1 LGRALRRRLLWF
13 SVGAEFFLLRL
24 CHHKR
29 WRVPGMRCKARK
41 LHRGQGGR
49 GKQHETKSGHVM
61 SVPRKTTDAKKRG
74 DHQTINKYRLG
85 RNVAA
90 SPGGHG

>member
-13 SVGAEFFLLRL
+13 SVGAEFFPLRL
-24 CHHKR
+24 CHDER
-29 WRVPGMRCKARK
+29 RVLGMRCKARK

-49 GKQHETKSGHVM
+49 GKQHEAKSGHVM

-74 DHQTINKYRLG
+74 DQQTINKYRLG

-90 SPGGHG
+90 SPGGRG